1 MENMESMLSHVPGKI
16 LIDVIGLSDYE
27 MRLLRSVFSLTTT
40 RGRAHSYAL
49 HDANGVE
56 TADIILLDPENA
68 QAQATLQ
75 TLQKQSA
82 SLPVVL
88 YITNNTPGTNA
99 KNVLMRPLAPTKLLA
114 LLDQIADKMP
124 ARATVSV
131 PGQVQGQT
139 RQVQPAAGT
148 AAHPAVNSA
157 SSSASNPAAHSA
169 SIPVSAAMP
178 AAQAAAKPVAAVK
191 NEVRAE
197 PPAFLARPAFRALVV
212 DDSPTVRI
220 KIEQELRPAG
230 VVTDCV
236 ESGEQALMMLQKQ
249 EYDLVFLDIVLP
261 GADGYEICR
270 QIKHNRDTKRLPVI
284 MLTSK
289 SSPFDRIRGSLAG
302 CSTYLTKPVDHATFH
317 ATVEKYLAAAKT
329 QHSAAHGVPV
339 FA

>member
-148 AAHPAVNSA
+148 
-157 SSSASNPAAHSA
+157 AAHSA